1 MFDFLITGFIASY
14 LLGSISSAI
23 IICKIMGLPDPRT
36 QGSKNPGATNVLRIG
51 GKKIAAFVL
60 LFDGLKGA
68 LPVILAH
75 YYFDVHV
82 FELTIILFCAFLG
95 HVFPIFYGFKGGK
108 GVATYLGGLIGL
120 NFFVGLTFS
129 IIWLIVAKVMKVSSI
144 AALTATLL
152 SPIYFYFIMYFYF
165 FESHVLKATLVIF
178 LINLFIYFTHRANIM
193 RIMNGEEGVIG
204 SQLK

>member
-1 MFDFLITGFIASY
+1 MLYFLIGSY

-23 IICKIMGLPDPRT
+23 IVCKICNLPDPRT
-36 QGSKNPGATNVLRIG
+36 KGSGNPGATNVLRIG
-51 GKKIAAFVL
+51 GKKLAALVL
-60 LFDGLKGA
+60 IFDGLKGA
-68 LPVILAH
+68 IPVMLAH
-75 YYFDVHV
+75 YFGLNL
-82 FELTIILFCAFLG
+82 FELTIILLSAFLG
-95 HVFPIFYGFKGGK
+95 HVFPIYYGFKGGK

-152 SPIYFYFIMYFYF
+152 SPIYFYFITT
-165 FESHVLKATLVIF
+165 HDVRATMVIF
-178 LINLFIYFTHRANIM
+178 LINLFIYFTHRENIR

-204 SQLK
+204 S

>member
-51 GKKIAAFVL
+51 GKRIAAFVL

-204 SQLK
+204 S

>member
-1 MFDFLITGFIASY
+1 LFYFLIASY

-36 QGSKNPGATNVLRIG
+36 TGSKNPGATNVLRIG

-68 LPVILAH
+68 LPVMLAH
-75 YYFDVHV
+75 YFGLSL
-82 FELTIILFCAFLG
+82 FELTIILLCAFLG
-95 HVFPIFYGFKGGK
+95 HVFPVFYGFKGGK

-129 IIWLIVAKVMKVSSI
+129 LIWLIVAKVIKISSI

-152 SPIYFYFIMYFYF
+152 SPVYFYFITT
-165 FESHVLKATLVIF
+165 HNLKATLVIF
-178 LINLFIYFTHRANIM
+178 LINLFIYFTHRENIK
-193 RIMNGEEGVIG
+193 RIINGDEGVIG
-204 SQLK
+204 S

>member
-1 MFDFLITGFIASY
+1 MLFFLIVSY

-23 IICKIMGLPDPRT
+23 IICKICNLPDPRT
-36 QGSKNPGATNVLRIG
+36 KGSGNPGATNVLRIG
-51 GKKIAAFVL
+51 GKKLAAFVL
-60 LFDGLKGA
+60 IFDGLKGA
-68 LPVILAH
+68 IPVMLAH
-75 YYFDVHV
+75 YFGLNL
-82 FELTIILFCAFLG
+82 FELTIILLSAFLG
-95 HVFPIFYGFKGGK
+95 HVFPIYYGFKGGK

-152 SPIYFYFIMYFYF
+152 SPIYFYFITT
-165 FESHVLKATLVIF
+165 HDVRATMVIF
-178 LINLFIYFTHRANIM
+178 LINLFIYFTHRENIR

-204 SQLK
+204 S

>member
-1 MFDFLITGFIASY
+1 LLYFLIGSY

-23 IICKIMGLPDPRT
+23 IICKICNLPDPRT
-36 QGSKNPGATNVLRIG
+36 KGSGNPGATNVLRIG
-51 GKKIAAFVL
+51 GKKLAAFVL
-60 LFDGLKGA
+60 IFDGLKGA
-68 LPVILAH
+68 IPVMLAH
-75 YYFDVHV
+75 YFGLTL
-82 FELTIILFCAFLG
+82 FELTIILLSAFLG
-95 HVFPIFYGFKGGK
+95 HVFPIYYGFKGGK

-152 SPIYFYFIMYFYF
+152 SPFYFYFITT
-165 FESHVLKATLVIF
+165 HDVRATMVIF
-178 LINLFIYFTHRANIM
+178 LINLFIYFTHRENIR

-204 SQLK
+204 S

>member
-1 MFDFLITGFIASY
+1 MLLLFVRLWASQT
-14 LLGSISSAI
+14 
-23 IICKIMGLPDPRT
+23 PRT
-36 QGSKNPGATNVLRIG
+36 EGSKNPGATNVLRIG
-51 GKKIAAFVL
+51 GRKLAAFVL

-75 YYFDVHV
+75 YLGFSL
-82 FELTIILFCAFLG
+82 FELTIILLCAFLG

-204 SQLK
+204 S

>member
-1 MFDFLITGFIASY
+1 LFYFLIASY

-36 QGSKNPGATNVLRIG
+36 KGSKNPGATNVLRIG

-68 LPVILAH
+68 LPVMLAH
-75 YYFDVHV
+75 YFGFSL
-82 FELTIILFCAFLG
+82 FELTIVLLCAFLG

-129 IIWLIVAKVMKVSSI
+129 IIWLIVAKVIKISSV

-152 SPIYFYFIMYFYF
+152 SPIYFYFITT
-165 FESHVLKATLVIF
+165 HNLKATLVIF
-178 LINLFIYFTHRANIM
+178 LINLFIYFTHRANIK
-193 RIMNGEEGVIG
+193 RILSRDEGVIG
-204 SQLK
+204 S

>member
-1 MFDFLITGFIASY
+1 LFYFLIASY

-36 QGSKNPGATNVLRIG
+36 KGSKNPGATNVLRIG

-75 YYFDVHV
+75 YFGFSL
-82 FELTIILFCAFLG
+82 FELTIILLCAFLG

-129 IIWLIVAKVMKVSSI
+129 IIWLIVAKVIKISSV

-152 SPIYFYFIMYFYF
+152 SPIYFYFITT
-165 FESHVLKATLVIF
+165 HNLKATLVIF
-178 LINLFIYFTHRANIM
+178 LINLFIYFTHRENIK
-193 RIMNGEEGVIG
+193 RIMSGDEGVIG
-204 SQLK
+204 S

>member
-1 MFDFLITGFIASY
+1 LFYFLIASY

-36 QGSKNPGATNVLRIG
+36 KGSKNPGATNVLRIG
-51 GKKIAAFVL
+51 GKKIAASVL

-75 YYFDVHV
+75 YLGFSL
-82 FELTIILFCAFLG
+82 FELTIILLCAFLG

-129 IIWLIVAKVMKVSSI
+129 IIWLLVAKVVKISSI

-152 SPIYFYFIMYFYF
+152 SPIYFYFITT
-165 FESHVLKATLVIF
+165 HNLKATLVIF
-178 LINLFIYFTHRANIM
+178 LINLFIYFTHRENIK
-193 RIMNGEEGVIG
+193 RIMSGDEGVIG
-204 SQLK
+204 S